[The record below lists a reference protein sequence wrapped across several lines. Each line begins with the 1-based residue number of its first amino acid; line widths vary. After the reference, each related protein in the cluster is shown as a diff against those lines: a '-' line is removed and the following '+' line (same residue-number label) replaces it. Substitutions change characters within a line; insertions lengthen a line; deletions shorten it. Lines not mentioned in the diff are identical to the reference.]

1 MTGPAAVTAPA
12 RPHIVLVVAGGSAP
26 TSLDAARLPGP
37 DVVIAA
43 DSGVDHALAGGFRID
58 RVVGDLDSVS
68 DAGLA
73 AARAAGAVVERFAPD
88 KDETDLELA
97 LDRAHA
103 LRPDRIVV
111 TGLSG
116 GRTDHFLANVLL
128 ATSPRYA
135 DTVVDIVS
143 GSDRMFVVH
152 TSRTI
157 EAQAGDTL
165 TLLAMHGSATG
176 VTTSGLDYPLLDEPL
191 VAGSPRG
198 VSNVVTDG
206 SVTVTVQSGTLLAI
220 LADEARR

>member
-1 MTGPAAVTAPA
+1 MTGPAAVPAPA
-12 RPHIVLVVAGGSAP
+12 RPHIVLVVGGGSAP
-26 TSLDAARLPGP
+26 TPLDAARWPGP

-43 DSGVDHALAGGFRID
+43 DSGVDHALAAGLRID
-58 RVVGDLDSVS
+58 RVVGDLDSAS

-73 AARAAGAVVERFAPD
+73 AARSQGAVVERFAPD

-103 LRPDRIVV
+103 LRPDRVVV

-135 DTVVDIVS
+135 DTIVDIVS

-152 TSRTI
+152 SSRTI
-157 EAQAGDTL
+157 EARAGETL
-165 TLLAMHGSATG
+165 TLLPIHGSATG
-176 VTTSGLDYPLLDEPL
+176 VTTSGLDYPLDDEPL
-191 VAGSPRG
+191 AAGSPRG
-198 VSNVVTDG
+198 VSNVVSTG
-206 SVTVTVQSGTLLAI
+206 PVTVTVRSGTLLAI
-220 LADEARR
+220 LADETTR